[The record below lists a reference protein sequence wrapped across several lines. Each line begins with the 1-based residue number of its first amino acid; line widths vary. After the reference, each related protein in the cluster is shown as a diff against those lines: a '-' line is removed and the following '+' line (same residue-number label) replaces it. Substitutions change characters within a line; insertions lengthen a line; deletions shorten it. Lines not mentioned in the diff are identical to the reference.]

1 RMSRSLGPPRSRSSI
16 PGSTPR
22 TRIWPAASSS
32 ERASSA
38 AIRRSTRT
46 ATAPRSPGL
55 PRRRSITPSASRAW
69 PTTMPRFFRCRC
81 STRMALVSMPTLS
94 PAAAETAGLAALLV
108 ASGKSNSAAS
118 TQIRGATD
126 PIAGQAFGRVNVN
139 KALTTVATAPVP
151 GATPTPT
158 PPPTPPTYVVGA
170 APTVQNVSS
179 GAADGRYGIGQ
190 VIPITVTFDGAVTVT
205 GTPQITLETGAI
217 DAVVNFTSLSGN
229 QKTLTFNYTVAAGQN
244 SPDLDYVSTT
254 APALN
259 GG

>member
-1 RMSRSLGPPRSRSSI
+1 HPDLTGRVLLGTSFVGGDPTIDPNGHGTALAGIAAAKVDNTIGIAGVAYNDAPVLPVQVLHADGTGLDADVVAGVLWAADNGAHVILMGFSS
-16 PGSTPR
+16 PDF
-22 TRIWPAASSS
+22 
-32 ERASSA
+32 SA
-38 AIRRSTRT
+38 ALQD
-46 ATAPRSPGL
+46 AVNY
-55 PRRRSITPSASRAW
+55 AW
-69 PTTMPRFFRCRC
+69 
-81 STRMALVSMPTLS
+81 SKGAV
-94 PAAAETAGLAALLV
+94 LV
-108 ASGKSNSAAS
+108 A
-118 TQIRGATD
+118 ATGND
-126 PIAGQAFGRVNVN
+126 GSP
-139 KALTTVATAPVP
+139 APVP

-244 SPDLDYVSTT
+244 SSDLDYVS
-254 APALN
+254 
-259 GG
+259 